1 MVNLLFRIG
10 GRHMTHGEAF
20 TADEW
25 TDLSLAPM
33 LASFA
38 VTAADPSGLVGMV
51 REGSATAW
59 SMKAAQDPAG
69 TLMSEIVATYE
80 TAEGRGAARGALRE
94 MVRGRKPAE
103 ATAAAIA
110 RLAEVARLVE
120 SKAPAEAT
128 AFKAWISETARTVAE
143 AGTEGGFLG
152 FGGEK
157 VSEAERRTLAE
168 IDTALGLPAA

>member
-1 MVNLLFRIG
+1 MPHRD
-10 GRHMTHGEAF
+10 AF
-20 TADEW
+20 TAEEW

-38 VTAADPSGLVGMV
+38 VTAADPSGLVGV
-51 REGSATAW
+51 VKEGSATAW

-69 TLMSEIVATYE
+69 TLASEIVATYE
-80 TAEGRGAARGALRE
+80 TGEGRGAARGALRE
-94 MVRGRKPAE
+94 IVRGRKPAE
-103 ATAAAIA
+103 ATAEAIA

-120 SKAPAEAT
+120 ARAPTEAT
-128 AFKAWISETARTVAE
+128 AFKSWISETARAVAE

-157 VSEAERRTLAE
+157 VSEAERRTLAD
-168 IDTALGLPAA
+168 IDTALGIPAA

>member
-1 MVNLLFRIG
+1 MPHRD
-10 GRHMTHGEAF
+10 AF
-20 TADEW
+20 TLDEW

-38 VTAADPSGLVGMV
+38 VTAADPSGLVGV
-51 REGSATAW
+51 IKESSATAW
-59 SMKAAQDPAG
+59 SMRAAQDPAG
-69 TLMSEIVATYE
+69 TLASEIVATYE

-94 MVRGRKPAE
+94 IIRGRKPAE
-103 ATAAAIA
+103 ATAEAIA
-110 RLAEVARLVE
+110 RLSEVARLVDA
-120 SKAPAEAT
+120 KAPAEAT
-128 AFKAWISETARTVAE
+128 AFKAWISATAMAVAE